1 MTKQTR
7 SKIAEVVLVLAFCI
21 ISIYITL
28 VGTVFVGIPPL
39 LTQSAH
45 LVAQRMMSWRPCI
58 KKTEAVD
65 EKLAPSPCSSDGV
78 MRVIQMEHSPGRYA
92 A

>member
-21 ISIYITL
+21 LSVYITL
-28 VGTVFVGIPPL
+28 AGTVFVGTPPV
-39 LTQSAH
+39 LTQSVH
-45 LVAQRMMSWRPCI
+45 VVAQRMMSWRPCI
-58 KKTEAVD
+58 KKTEAV
-65 EKLAPSPCSSDGV
+65 EETLAPSPCSSDEV
-78 MRVIQMEHSPGRYA
+78 MRAIQMEHSPGRYA